1 MIRTS
6 PFHGG
11 NAGSSPVRNTI
22 FSTRSSVGRAVDF

>member
-1 MIRTS
+1 MVRTP

-22 FSTRSSVGRAVDF
+22 CESVAQLVEQ